1 MSPFSQNTLVLLEGA
16 EDRKGQEESEG
27 EKKNKKFYKT
37 GEEGTVVVVFFS
49 RHIHCAK
56 SRFVF
61 VTIKFFIN

>member
-37 GEEGTVVVVFFS
+37 GEEGTVGVFFS
-49 RHIHCAK
+49 RHFHCAK